1 MDLKQLLIISL
12 RRPSELPDLLSSFDK
27 VKLNTVVE
35 GAVFIA
41 ATTALLNSSLD
52 RLIFK
57 SSENALLL
65 FENKSLSFLFSPFS
79 MFAFELIFIIT
90 VMVSILFF
98 SNFSNQKVG
107 IEELGK
113 NVLFLFL
120 VTFVFKFIQVLF
132 LFISFDLYYI
142 FRFFEVLWF
151 IWALSSVVSTL
162 YKFKSVLLTAFLG
175 AITVSLTMGFL
186 FMMFVSIIQFLLLG
200 DLPNV

>member
-1 MDLKQLLIISL
+1 MDLKHTLKIAL
-12 RRPSELPDLLSSFDK
+12 RRPADLPDALSPIKLKLSS
-27 VKLNTVVE
+27 VLE

-41 ATTALLNSSLD
+41 AITSLLNSLLE
-52 RLIFK
+52 RLFFK
-57 SSENALLL
+57 SSENASKLL
-65 FENKSLSFLFSPFS
+65 ENNSLSVIFNPLS
-79 MFAFELIFIIT
+79 MFAFELIFIIA
-90 VMVSILFF
+90 VMGSILFF
-98 SNFSNQKVG
+98 SNFSNKKIG

-120 VTFVFKFIQVLF
+120 VTFVFKFMQVLF

-142 FRFFEVLWF
+142 CRFFELVWF

-186 FMMFVSIIQFLLLG
+186 FMIFVSIIQFLLVG

>member
-1 MDLKQLLIISL
+1 MDLKHTLKIAL
-12 RRPSELPDLLSSFDK
+12 RRPANLPDALSPIKLKLSS
-27 VKLNTVVE
+27 VLE

-41 ATTALLNSSLD
+41 AITSLLNSLLE
-52 RLIFK
+52 RLFFK
-57 SSENALLL
+57 SSENASKLLR
-65 FENKSLSFLFSPFS
+65 NNSLSFIFNPFS

-90 VMVSILFF
+90 VMASILFF

-107 IEELGK
+107 FEELGK

-132 LFISFDLYYI
+132 LLISFDLYYI
-142 FRFFEVLWF
+142 FRFFELVWF
-151 IWALSSVVSTL
+151 IWALSSVVSIL

-186 FMMFVSIIQFLLLG
+186 FMIFISIIQFLLVG

>member
-12 RRPSELPDLLSSFDK
+12 RRPTELPNKLSP
-27 VKLNTVVE
+27 VKLELNNVVE

-41 ATTALLNSSLD
+41 SITSLLNSSLD

-57 SSENALLL
+57 SSENASKLL
-65 FENKSLSFLFSPFS
+65 ENSSLSFIFEPLS

-90 VMVSILFF
+90 VMGSILFF
-98 SNFSNQKVG
+98 SNFSSQKVSL
-107 IEELGK
+107 EELGK

-120 VTFVFKFIQVLF
+120 VAFVFKFTQVF
-132 LFISFDLYYI
+132 FVFISIDLYYI
-142 FRFFEVLWF
+142 FRFMEVLWF
-151 IWALSSVVSTL
+151 IWALSSVVVVL

-186 FMMFVSIIQFLLLG
+186 FMVFVSLLQSLLVG
-200 DLPNV
+200 DIPNV

>member
-1 MDLKQLLIISL
+1 MDLKQLLIVSL
-12 RRPSELPDLLSSFDK
+12 RRPAELPDALRPIKLKLSS
-27 VKLNTVVE
+27 VLE

-41 ATTALLNSSLD
+41 ATTSLLNSLLE

-57 SSENALLL
+57 SSANASKLLEN
-65 FENKSLSFLFSPFS
+65 NSLSFIFNPFS

-90 VMVSILFF
+90 VMASILFF
-98 SNFSNQKVG
+98 SNFSNKKVA
-107 IEELGK
+107 IEEIGK

-132 LFISFDLYYI
+132 LLVSFDLYYI
-142 FRFFEVLWF
+142 FRFFELVWF
-151 IWALSSVVSTL
+151 IWALSSVVSIL

-175 AITVSLTMGFL
+175 AITVSITMGFF
-186 FMMFVSIIQFLLLG
+186 FMIFVSIMQFLLVG

>member
-1 MDLKQLLIISL
+1 MDLKQLLIVSL
-12 RRPSELPDLLSSFDK
+12 RRPAELPDALRPIKLKLSS
-27 VKLNTVVE
+27 VLE

-41 ATTALLNSSLD
+41 ATTSLLNSLLE

-57 SSENALLL
+57 SSANASKLLEN
-65 FENKSLSFLFSPFS
+65 NSLSFIFNPFS

-90 VMVSILFF
+90 VMASILFF
-98 SNFSNQKVG
+98 SNFSNKKVA
-107 IEELGK
+107 IEEIGK

-132 LFISFDLYYI
+132 LLVSFDLYYI
-142 FRFFEVLWF
+142 FRFFELVWF
-151 IWALSSVVSTL
+151 IWALSSVVSIL

-175 AITVSLTMGFL
+175 AITVSITMGFF
-186 FMMFVSIIQFLLLG
+186 FMIFVSIIQFLLVG

>member
-1 MDLKQLLIISL
+1 MDFKQLLIISL
-12 RRPSELPDLLSSFDK
+12 RRPAELPDTLSSFK

-35 GAVFIA
+35 GALFIA
-41 ATTALLNSSLD
+41 ATTSLLNSSLD

-57 SSENALLL
+57 SSESASKLL
-65 FENKSLSFLFSPFS
+65 ENNSLSFIFNPFS

-90 VMVSILFF
+90 VMVCILFF
-98 SNFSNQKVG
+98 SNFSSQKVG

-151 IWALSSVVSTL
+151 IWALSSVVAIL
-162 YKFKSVLLTAFLG
+162 YRFKSVLLTAFLG
-175 AITVSLTMGFL
+175 AITVSLTMGVLLMIFISL
-186 FMMFVSIIQFLLLG
+186 MQFLLVG

>member
-1 MDLKQLLIISL
+1 
-12 RRPSELPDLLSSFDK
+12 
-27 VKLNTVVE
+27 
-35 GAVFIA
+35 
-41 ATTALLNSSLD
+41 
-52 RLIFK
+52 
-57 SSENALLL
+57 
-65 FENKSLSFLFSPFS
+65 

-90 VMVSILFF
+90 VMASILFF
-98 SNFSNQKVG
+98 SNFSNKKIG

-120 VTFVFKFIQVLF
+120 VTFVFKFMQVLF

-142 FRFFEVLWF
+142 CRFFELVWF

-186 FMMFVSIIQFLLLG
+186 FMIFVSIIQFLLLG

>member
-1 MDLKQLLIISL
+1 MDFKQLLLLSL
-12 RRPSELPDLLSSFDK
+12 RRPAELPYVLRPI
-27 VKLNTVVE
+27 KLKLGSVLE

-41 ATTALLNSSLD
+41 ATTSLLNSLLE

-57 SSENALLL
+57 SSANASKLLEN
-65 FENKSLSFLFSPFS
+65 NSLTFIFKPFS
-79 MFAFELIFIIT
+79 MFAFELIFMIT
-90 VMVSILFF
+90 VMTSILFF
-98 SNFSNQKVG
+98 SNFSHKKVA
-107 IEELGK
+107 IEEIGK

-120 VTFVFKFIQVLF
+120 VTFVFKFMQVLF

-142 FRFFEVLWF
+142 CRFFELVWF

-186 FMMFVSIIQFLLLG
+186 FMIFVSIVQFLLVG